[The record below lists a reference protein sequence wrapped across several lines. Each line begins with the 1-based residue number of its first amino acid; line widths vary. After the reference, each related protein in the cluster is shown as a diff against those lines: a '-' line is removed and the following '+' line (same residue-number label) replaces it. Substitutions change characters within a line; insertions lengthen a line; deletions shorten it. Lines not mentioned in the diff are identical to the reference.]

1 MANPIQAIRQV
12 YDIEKSA
19 RENGCP
25 FDDEDIKR
33 LLERTVSDS
42 NLISQYARFQKG
54 YATEDLF
61 MRIYS
66 LLPWI
71 KSIVPLG
78 QEQFPEKSKEYWQIC
93 DYEMTFEAG
102 SSDHIEHALL
112 EVKLIDGNKKT
123 FQLEKYKYDVL
134 NRYSTQK
141 KEVLLFAL
149 FWRKYGIWTVNS
161 IEAFSEK
168 SSSYKISYQDARSE
182 DLSAIFGDYT
192 YFFNKT
198 CIRKSVYSTEENV
211 QSTFLHG
218 HETYGKTMSEKL
230 STDGSAFSELCV
242 LEPAVLDSSFDFRE
256 VSNQEISA
264 FETEVVEELVKTP
277 YIYKLSSLI
286 MQYLW
291 KMFLFDKNKI
301 AYVENTVTEN
311 AFDIVDTVRRKCGG
325 ERFYQLPYT
334 KTKTVTELIKLQ
346 FGKVP
351 NIMSVYNGIRPP
363 DAKGLM
369 VSHDEEQ
376 IIYIVD
382 KNNVYKK

>member
-19 RENGCP
+19 RENGHP
-25 FDDEDIKR
+25 FDNDGVKQ
-33 LLERTVSDS
+33 LLESTVSDS
-42 NLISQYARFQKG
+42 YLISQYTRFQKG

-66 LLPWI
+66 LLPWV

-93 DYEMTFEAG
+93 DYEMAFEAG
-102 SSDHIEHALL
+102 EANHTEHALL
-112 EVKLIDGNKKT
+112 EVKLVDGNKKT

-134 NRYSTQK
+134 KEYSSQK
-141 KEVLLFAL
+141 KEVPLFAL
-149 FWRKYGIWTVNS
+149 FWREHGIWTVNS

-168 SSSYKISYQDARSE
+168 ASSYKISYQDAKSE
-182 DLSAIFGDYT
+182 DLSVIFGDYT

-198 CIRKSVYSTEENV
+198 CTRKSVFSTEENV
-211 QSTFLHG
+211 QSAFFHG
-218 HETYGKTMSEKL
+218 HEKYGKTMSEEL
-230 STDGSAFSELCV
+230 SIDGSVFSKLCI

-256 VSNQEISA
+256 VSNKKLSA
-264 FETEVVEELVKTP
+264 YETEVVEKLVKTP

-291 KMFLFDKNKI
+291 RMFLFDKNKI

-334 KTKTVTELIKLQ
+334 KTKTANELIKLQ
-346 FGKVP
+346 FGKIP
-351 NIMSVYNGIRPP
+351 NIMNAYNGTRPP
-363 DAKGLM
+363 DAKSLM

-382 KNNVYKK
+382 ENNADEK

>member
-1 MANPIQAIRQV
+1 
-12 YDIEKSA
+12 
-19 RENGCP
+19 
-25 FDDEDIKR
+25 
-33 LLERTVSDS
+33 
-42 NLISQYARFQKG
+42 
-54 YATEDLF
+54 
-61 MRIYS
+61 
-66 LLPWI
+66 
-71 KSIVPLG
+71 
-78 QEQFPEKSKEYWQIC
+78 
-93 DYEMTFEAG
+93 
-102 SSDHIEHALL
+102 
-112 EVKLIDGNKKT
+112 
-123 FQLEKYKYDVL
+123 
-134 NRYSTQK
+134 
-141 KEVLLFAL
+141 
-149 FWRKYGIWTVNS
+149 
-161 IEAFSEK
+161 
-168 SSSYKISYQDARSE
+168 
-182 DLSAIFGDYT
+182 
-192 YFFNKT
+192 
-198 CIRKSVYSTEENV
+198 
-211 QSTFLHG
+211 
-218 HETYGKTMSEKL
+218 MSEKL